1 MRAPS
6 PSSREQLVGGSVR
19 AAQAAQHEELSAA
32 ELQRWEAKVHKIAS
46 AFSPVDSADDVGSGV
61 SSGQK
66 SPPALPCRIE
76 GIAGPKLF
84 LGDAACARNAGGLEA
99 LGIGAV
105 LNCGAPA
112 VEYPPGFSH
121 LEVSCEDAEDYPLL
135 ARHLDRCSEF
145 MEQCEAAS
153 KGLLVHCVM
162 GLNRSASLAV
172 ALLMLHRRV
181 PLLEAV
187 SKVWECR
194 GRSPILTNRSFR
206 RQLVQLAHVTGNL
219 G

>member
-6 PSSREQLVGGSVR
+6 PSSREQLLGGSVR
-19 AAQAAQHEELSAA
+19 AAQAAQHEELSAT
-32 ELQRWEAKVHKIAS
+32 ELQRWEARVHKIAS
-46 AFSPVDSADDVGSGV
+46 AFSPVDSADDSGSGAFF
-61 SSGQK
+61 GQ

-76 GIAGPKLF
+76 GIAGHKLF

-162 GLNRSASLAV
+162 GLNRSASLVV

>member
-1 MRAPS
+1 
-6 PSSREQLVGGSVR
+6 LGGSVR
-19 AAQAAQHEELSAA
+19 AAQAAQHEELSAT
-32 ELQRWEAKVHKIAS
+32 ELQRWEAKVHKIAA
-46 AFSPVDSADDVGSGV
+46 AFSPVDTADNSGSGAPA
-61 SSGQK
+61 GK
-66 SPPALPCRIE
+66 SPPTLPCRVE
-76 GIAGPKLF
+76 GIAGPELF
-84 LGDAACARNAGGLEA
+84 LGDAACARNAGSLEA

-153 KGLLVHCVM
+153 KGLLMHCVM
-162 GLNRSASLAV
+162 GLNRSASLVV